1 MASDSAPT
9 EAPDSKSRS
18 RADANGDLKSLPQP
32 EVEKRLGSSS
42 VGLTQV
48 EAQRRLKQYGPIEI
62 EEKEANPSLRLLT
75 YLWGPIPWM
84 IEAAVLLSG
93 VLRHWPD
100 FFIILALL
108 LANAGIGFWE
118 EHQAGE
124 AIAALKAELAIRAR
138 VRRDGK
144 WTTPPSRELVRGDV
158 WRLRMGDIAY
168 RILDPVKTEPSSGA
182 PPQIVTASR

>member
-1 MASDSAPT
+1 L
-9 EAPDSKSRS
+9 
-18 RADANGDLKSLPQP
+18 AD
-32 EVEKRLGSSS
+32 VEERLGYSPD
-42 VGLTQV
+42 GLTQV
-48 EAQRRLKQYGPIEI
+48 EAAKRLIQYGPNEI
-62 EEKEANPSLRLLT
+62 AEKPDNPLLKFLT
-75 YLWGPIPWM
+75 YFWGPIPWM
-84 IEAAVLLSG
+84 IEAAVVLSG
-93 VLRHWPD
+93 VLKHWPD
-100 FFIILALL
+100 FFIILVLL

-118 EHQAGE
+118 EHQAGK

-158 WRLRMGDIAY
+158 LRLRMGDIAY